1 MKINLRDAL
10 AQGEVNVKFR
20 KVDGTVRDMRAT
32 TNGGLF
38 TYEFR
43 TANGAGRPEPAGLI
57 RAFDLD
63 KGEFRSIRED
73 SVISFG

>member
-20 KVDGTVRDMRAT
+20 KVDGTIRDMRAT
-32 TNGGLF
+32 TNGSLF
-38 TYEFR
+38 NYEFR
-43 TANGAGRPEPAGLI
+43 TTDGAGRAEPAGLI

-63 KGEFRSIRED
+63 KNEFRSIRED

>member
-1 MKINLRDAL
+1 MKITLRDAL

-20 KVDGTVRDMRAT
+20 KIDGTVRDMRAT
-32 TNGGLF
+32 TNGSLF

-43 TANGAGRPEPAGLI
+43 TAGGAARPEPAGLI
-57 RAFDLD
+57 RAFHLD